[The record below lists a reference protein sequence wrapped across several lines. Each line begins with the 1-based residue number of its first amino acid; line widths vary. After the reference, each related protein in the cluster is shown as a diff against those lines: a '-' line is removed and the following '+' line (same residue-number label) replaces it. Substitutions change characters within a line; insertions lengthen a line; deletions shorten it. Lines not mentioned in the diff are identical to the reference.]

1 MDITPM
7 TTNCIIAV
15 LLSCLA
21 LLNGCSRPD
30 LLVPGLTLP
39 PGAKVMDYSE
49 LDTHGEPVTAV
60 SVLFNCSSGWDAV
73 VDHITGCMQ
82 RAGISEATDP
92 NKIGLGDQDINDIQ
106 HSYGSPGDGFY
117 VTLSNNSAL
126 MSTDDPNSMFHG
138 EDFKEIGAYQLI
150 VTQYK

>member
-1 MDITPM
+1 M

-15 LLSCLA
+15 LVSCSVLLS
-21 LLNGCSRPD
+21 GCSRPD

-39 PGAKVMDYSE
+39 PGAKEVSYNKQDGPYGDSTTVTVM
-49 LDTHGEPVTAV
+49 
-60 SVLFNCSSGWDAV
+60 FNCPSSWDRV

-82 RAGISEATDP
+82 RAGISETTDP
-92 NKIGLGDQDINDIQ
+92 NKKGLGDQDINDIQ

-126 MSTDDPNSMFHG
+126 MSADDPNSMFHG
-138 EDFKEIGAYQLI
+138 EDFKEVGAYQLI